1 MKNFIFKSTDA
12 DFKKMFSIIET
23 IQKNVLY
30 LTYRIDLLVKEMKVL
45 TVDKGLQKQVDEY
58 FNDEDNQNI
67 TPEEKQDLDWVSLR
81 QSYVLV
87 YTVPEDTY
95 TKVYVNKTELLIIPI
110 EKLAYTTVELYVVL
124 NTD

>member
-30 LTYRIDLLVKEMKVL
+30 ITYRIDTLLKEVKSL

-58 FNDEDNQNI
+58 FEQDPFGSAFKESRDE
-67 TPEEKQDLDWVSLR
+67 TPPQ
-81 QSYVLV
+81 
-87 YTVPEDTY
+87 
-95 TKVYVNKTELLIIPI
+95 
-110 EKLAYTTVELYVVL
+110 
-124 NTD
+124 TDSDEQ